1 MPNSYPTSADQ
12 KACSPHSPHPNG
24 PALAIDR
31 EQQQSREAA
40 RGKKTACDPRRL
52 VMYEYTPGNVLILA
66 GKEVV
71 DISDD
76 GEVKVRDLRL
86 EQQDNQAKKT
96 TRRNSSKWSVCSD

>member
-40 RGKKTACDPRRL
+40 RGKKTACDPRRY
-52 VMYEYTPGNVLILA
+52 VIYTPERLLIWREKRSQIKLM
-66 GKEVV
+66 GRWKYEPY
-71 DISDD
+71 
-76 GEVKVRDLRL
+76 
-86 EQQDNQAKKT
+86 T
-96 TRRNSSKWSVCSD
+96 WSSKTSR